1 MIAGKAM
8 AANGDAAGQRRWE
21 GELLRL
27 LAENSTE
34 YAIFVVDLEGVVLT
48 WNPGAERVLGYREEE
63 IVGRSS
69 FAIFTPEDRRAGE
82 AASELRSAR
91 ERGQVADERW
101 HVRKDGTRFWASGIL
116 TLLRDESG
124 EPRAL
129 AKILRDFTD
138 RMLAEQSVWESEE
151 RLRVAL
157 AAARMGT
164 WRWDIPAD
172 GWTLDESLRELFGL
186 EPGAKVG
193 TKEDFL
199 GLIHPEDRQTVR
211 QAVDL
216 VAQDGGDF
224 DVEFRVDRADGPG
237 RWLKDQGKVFPDE
250 RGRPAYMT
258 GACVDITERK
268 QMEDALKEADRRK
281 DEFLAMLAHELRNP
295 LAPIRIAL
303 ELIRLGAVSGAE
315 LAESHAMIERQVVHL
330 TRLVDAL
337 LDVARITRGRIDLH
351 RGRVDLTAAVRGAVE
366 MIDGDVKRRDHEL
379 IVSMPEQPVW
389 LDADPTRLTQ
399 VIFNLLH
406 NAAKYTEPGGT
417 IWLTAERE
425 QERDQVAI
433 RVRDTGVGI
442 APELLP
448 RVFDLF
454 AQGERPLDRSQG
466 GLGLGLTMVK
476 RLAELHGGS
485 AQVRSD
491 GPGKGSEFIVRLPT
505 LPS

>member
-8 AANGDAAGQRRWE
+8 AANGGAAGQRRWE

-34 YAIFVVDLEGVVLT
+34 YAIFVVDLEGIVLT

-69 FAIFTPEDRRAGE
+69 FVIFTPEDRRDGE
-82 AASELRSAR
+82 AARELRTAR

-138 RMLAEQSVWESEE
+138 RKLAEQSARESRE

-172 GWTLDESLRELFGL
+172 RYTLDEGLRELFGL
-186 EPGAKVG
+186 EPGASIG

-199 GLIHPEDRQTVR
+199 GLIHHEDRERVR
-211 QAVDL
+211 RAIDL
-216 VAQDGGDF
+216 AARDGGDF
-224 DVEFRVDRADGPG
+224 DVEFRVDRPDGSE

-250 RGRPAYMT
+250 RGRPGYMT
-258 GACVDITERK
+258 GACVDITDRK
-268 QMEDALKEADRRK
+268 RMEEALREADRRK

-295 LAPIRIAL
+295 LAPIRITL
-303 ELIRLGAVSGAE
+303 ELIRLGAVAGAE

-330 TRLVDAL
+330 TRLVDDL
-337 LDVARITRGRIDLH
+337 LDVSRITRGRIELH
-351 RGRVDLTAAVRGAVE
+351 RGRVELAPAVRGAVE
-366 MIDGDVKRRDHEL
+366 MIDGYIKRRDHEL
-379 IVSMPEQPVW
+379 IVAMPDRPVW

-399 VIFNLLH
+399 MIFNLLH

-417 IWLTAERE
+417 IWLTAEQE
-425 QERDQVAI
+425 QDQVAI

-454 AQGERPLDRSQG
+454 AQGERALDRSQG

-485 AQVRSD
+485 AEVRSD
-491 GPGKGSEFIVRLPT
+491 GPGMGSEFIVRLPF